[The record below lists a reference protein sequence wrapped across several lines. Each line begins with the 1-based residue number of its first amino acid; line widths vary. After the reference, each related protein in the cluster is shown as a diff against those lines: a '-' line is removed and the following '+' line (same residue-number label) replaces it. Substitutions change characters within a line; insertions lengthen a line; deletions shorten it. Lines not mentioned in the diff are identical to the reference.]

1 MALLNKGFKLFTYF
15 YPIYVIKIIRD
26 AQKASNPEG
35 HEESIE

>member
-15 YPIYVIKIIRD
+15 YPLYVIKIIRD

-35 HEESIE
+35 EESAE